1 MSSIATSPEEPEDN
15 DSKKKTEAEKAL
27 EISLIL
33 KELTKDSPN
42 KLKSLINKLGG
53 QIKSTE
59 TYYSQ
64 KAALGIKPI
73 VDAMILDGQDREFL
87 FEDYPRWSH
96 NTVRQ
101 KLESGLKFLVQEM
114 DDTQFTYAKWREG
127 VRVCILKNRGVVFE
141 YRRGTS
147 CRNMDGIEFKAYVVK
162 DGPDVSI
169 IQDQLMEEQP
179 IDDKWRDSLIEWIKN
194 SKNGQEYDRRNLTLN
209 EEDKLFIRNICPEPF
224 IVRVRAGRVKILNN
238 MDNSIEVDERVVII

>member
-1 MSSIATSPEEPEDN
+1 MSSQEINPTTD
-15 DSKKKTEAEKAL
+15 KAL

-42 KLKSLINKLGG
+42 KLKALIHKLGG
-53 QIKSTE
+53 QVKSTE

-87 FEDYPRWSH
+87 FEDYPRWSP

-114 DDTQFTYAKWREG
+114 DDDKFTYAKWREG

-147 CRNMDGIEFKAYVVK
+147 CRNMDNIQFKAYVVK
-162 DGPDVSI
+162 DGPNVSLVEEDHPPI
-169 IQDQLMEEQP
+169 EEQP
-179 IDDKWRDSLIEWIKN
+179 IDDKWKDSLVEWIKN
-194 SKNGQEYDRRNLTLN
+194 SRNGQEYDRKNLTLN
-209 EEDKLFIRNICPEPF
+209 EDDKSFIRAMCPEPF
-224 IVRVRAGRVKILNN
+224 IVRVRSGRIKILNN
-238 MDNSIEVDERVVII
+238 ADNAIEVDERVVII